1 MEVIA
6 KSLSTPHISTMSGKL
21 NGLQA
26 INTDTVS
33 NTFCQKMNSTGN
45 SICTKCYSMNSL
57 TRHRKNCRPA
67 FMGNSELLSKSILQP
82 SQIPFINQSYFRF
95 HGHGELINMTHLI
108 NLVLIAKCNSHC
120 TFALWTKRKD
130 FINKL
135 FKKQHDISIP
145 KGVPNNMIL
154 VYSNPKIDCVQTEPP
169 VHFHKVFN
177 NVSKPVYQSI
187 ENCTGQKCIECLA
200 CYKKDSGTD
209 VIVEK
214 VK

>member
-1 MEVIA
+1 MEIIA
-6 KSLSTPHISTMSGKL
+6 KSLNEPHISIMSGKL
-21 NGLQA
+21 NGLLA

-33 NTFCQKMNSTGN
+33 NTFCQKMNKTGN
-45 SICTKCYSMNSL
+45 SICTFCYSMNAL
-57 TRHRKNCRPA
+57 NKHRKNCRPA
-67 FMGNSELLSKSILQP
+67 FLGNSELLSESILQP

-95 HGHGELINMTHLI
+95 HGHGELINMNHLL
-108 NLVLIAKCNSHC
+108 NLVLIARKNPHC

-130 FINKL
+130 FIKRL
-135 FKKQHDISIP
+135 FSKQHDISIP

-154 VYSNPKIDCVQTEPP
+154 VYSNPKIDCVQIEPP

-177 NVSKPVYQSI
+177 NVSHGGYKN

-200 CYKKDSGTD
+200 CYKKDSGID
-209 VIVEK
+209 SIIER

>member
-6 KSLSTPHISTMSGKL
+6 KSLNAPHISTMSGKL

-67 FMGNSELLSKSILQP
+67 FMGNSELLSQSILQP

-130 FINKL
+130 FIKKL
-135 FKKQHDISIP
+135 FAKQHDISIP

-154 VYSNPKIDCVQTEPP
+154 IYSNPKIDCVQIEPP

-177 NVSKPVYQSI
+177 NVSHGGYKN

-200 CYKKDSGTD
+200 CYKKDSGID
-209 VIVEK
+209 SIIER

>member
-57 TRHRKNCRPA
+57 TKHRKNCRPA

-95 HGHGELINMTHLI
+95 HGHGEIINMTHLW
-108 NLVLIAKCNSHC
+108 NFVQIARANPHT

-130 FINKL
+130 FI
-135 FKKQHDISIP
+135 KKMMTQQKYTSIP
-145 KGVPNNMIL
+145 SGKPANLIL
-154 VYSNPKIDCVQTEPP
+154 IYSNPKIDSVQIEPP
-169 VHFHKVFN
+169 IHFDKVFN
-177 NVSKPVYQSI
+177 NITKKGYKG

-209 VIVEK
+209 VIIEK

>member
-1 MEVIA
+1 MEIIA
-6 KSLSTPHISTMSGKL
+6 KSLSTPHVSTMSGKL

-67 FMGNSELLSKSILQP
+67 FMGNSELLSKSILQS

-95 HGHGELINMTHLI
+95 HGHGEIINMTHLW
-108 NLVLIAKCNSHC
+108 NFVQIARANPHC

-130 FINKL
+130 FVRQMMT
-135 FKKQHDISIP
+135 KQKYTNIP
-145 KGVPNNMIL
+145 SGKPANI
-154 VYSNPKIDCVQTEPP
+154 
-169 VHFHKVFN
+169 KVFN
-177 NVSKPVYQSI
+177 NITKSGYKG

-200 CYKKDSGTD
+200 CYRKDSGVD
-209 VIVEK
+209 VIIEK

>member
-95 HGHGELINMTHLI
+95 HGHGEIINMTHLI

-130 FINKL
+130 FVNKL
-135 FKKQHDISIP
+135 FRMAEGSYDYYL
-145 KGVPNNMIL
+145 PNNMIL
-154 VYSNPKIDCVQTEPP
+154 VYSNPKIDCVQIEPP
-169 VHFHKVFN
+169 KHFHKVFN
-177 NVSKPVYQSI
+177 NVSKPVYKSV

-200 CYKKDSGTD
+200 CYKKDSGVD
-209 VIVEK
+209 VIIEK

>member
-1 MEVIA
+1 MEIIA
-6 KSLSTPHISTMSGKL
+6 KSLNEPHISIMSGKL
-21 NGLQA
+21 YGLMA

-33 NTFCQKMNSTGN
+33 NIFCQRMNETGN
-45 SICTKCYSMNSL
+45 SICTFCYSMNAL
-57 TRHRKNCRPA
+57 KKHRKNCRPA
-67 FMGNSELLSKSILQP
+67 FMGNSELLSQSILQP

-95 HGHGELINMTHLI
+95 HGHGELINMNHLF
-108 NLVLIAKCNSHC
+108 NLVLIARKNPHC

-130 FINKL
+130 FIKRL
-135 FKKQHDISIP
+135 FDKQHDISIP

-154 VYSNPKIDCVQTEPP
+154 VYSNPKIDCVQIEPP

-177 NVSKPVYQSI
+177 NVSHGGYKN

-200 CYKKDSGTD
+200 CYKKDSGID
-209 VIVEK
+209 SIIER